1 MYIFRASFLSFFFVA
16 FFYEKVWTD
25 HQMAATELLGN
36 VSNFFWVSFFLSSI
50 LEWMKEIVDIQDP
63 EINFSGGKK
72 IQEQQ
77 LEEES

>member
-1 MYIFRASFLSFFFVA
+1 
-16 FFYEKVWTD
+16 
-25 HQMAATELLGN
+25 
-36 VSNFFWVSFFLSSI
+36 
-50 LEWMKEIVDIQDP
+50 MKEIVDIQDP